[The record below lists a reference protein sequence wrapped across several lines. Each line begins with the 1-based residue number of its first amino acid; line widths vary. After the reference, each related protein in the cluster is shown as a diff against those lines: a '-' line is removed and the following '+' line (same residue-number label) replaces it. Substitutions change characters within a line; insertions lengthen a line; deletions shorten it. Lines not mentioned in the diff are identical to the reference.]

1 MLNDKNKGIL
11 SQKVA
16 ISENLEKDI
25 KILIKYILFKKE
37 IQESINIS
45 KNESI
50 YKSFQKCYLINMNL
64 FLKYKSYFFYQ
75 ELIDIISTETVDLK
89 ILLKINH

>member
-11 SQKVA
+11 SQKVV

-45 KNESI
+45 KKESI
-50 YKSFQKCYLINMNL
+50 YKSFQNCYLINMIL
-64 FLKYKSYFFYQ
+64 FLKYKKFFFYQ
-75 ELIDIISTETVDLK
+75 ELINIIK
-89 ILLKINH
+89 